1 MAGTDIEVEG
11 PDGSVFAFPA
21 GTAESLMRSTL
32 LRHYQTGAGKGWK
45 DRAPAAPAAPD
56 AMETPVD
63 PSLAGVGDLLTKDGQ
78 IRNTVRQEIDAEKA
92 AGLPQDGFG
101 RRFLQGATFNAA
113 DEALA
118 GLMTVPNM
126 IKRGVGLGDGYA
138 YAKAKE
144 DMRLEDA
151 RKEGGISGHV
161 GEALGGTVTGGALT
175 KLGATAIPTLTAR
188 LGGVAGTALGGA
200 VDGAALGAV
209 SGFMDGEG
217 GNRLDEAK
225 RGAVYGGA
233 AGGAFPLALAAAK
246 PVVAPIASN
255 VMARVNPQ
263 SYAERQVGRA
273 LERSGQAA
281 DQVGDR
287 LAQAAAEGQGEY
299 RLLDALDY
307 PGARLG
313 AVVAKNPGEGRTQL
327 REFLNERQQGQS
339 YRLSNALAEGL
350 DAPETAQA
358 AASRMTSA
366 RRAMDDEAFGAVRAD
381 ANPVDV
387 TRAVESIDRTLRP
400 GLTGDLNLQNGIA
413 YDSVEGAL
421 ARARSLLTDGRSQV
435 VDFEVVQRARG
446 DIADAVE
453 KATRAGEGNK
463 ARLLR
468 GVRDAL
474 DQELEAASPGF
485 RDAMARSRGAAREVD
500 AIETGRTAAQRGR
513 TDDKI
518 RTFADM
524 TPAEQTAFRAGY
536 ADPLIEQVQRAAEGA
551 NKARPFTSQA
561 MQTELPAFAAEGR
574 GDTLVRQIGRENEM
588 FANRAEALGNSKTAE
603 NLADNADVGVD
614 AGVIMK
620 LLGGNFVGATKDALM
635 RGAAALNGN
644 TEAVRAHLA
653 KLLMEGDRGKAVTL
667 LLRLGQQ
674 DGRRDQIGQAAFR
687 GLLAGGVPTLTSA
700 TAERANRPVGV
711 SGR

>member
-1 MAGTDIEVEG
+1 MADIEVEG
-11 PDGSVFAFPA
+11 PDGQVFSFPA
-21 GTAESLMRSTL
+21 GTPDTQMRSAL
-32 LRHYQTGAGKGWK
+32 LRHYQTGAGKGWES
-45 DRAPAAPAAPD
+45 RVVAAPAQPD
-56 AMETPVD
+56 AMEAPVD
-63 PSLAGVGDLLTKDGQ
+63 ASLANVGDLLTKDGQ
-78 IRNTVRQEIDAEKA
+78 IRNTVRQELDAERA
-92 AGLPQDGFG
+92 AGLPQDGVG
-101 RRFLQGATFNAA
+101 RRFLQGASFNTA

-118 GLMTVPNM
+118 WLMTPFQM
-126 IKRGVGLGDGYA
+126 LKRGTIDPREGYA

-151 RKEGGISGHV
+151 RTASPVVGGIA
-161 GEALGGTVTGGALT
+161 EALGGTVTGGALA
-175 KLGATAIPTLTAR
+175 KVGATAIPAATAR
-188 LGGVAGTALGGA
+188 LGGVAGTAVGGA
-200 VDGAALGAV
+200 IDGAALGAL
-209 SGFMDGEG
+209 SGFADGEDG
-217 GNRLDEAK
+217 HRLDEAK
-225 RGAVYGGA
+225 RGARSGGA
-233 AGGAFPLALAAAK
+233 VGGAFPLALAAAK

-255 VMARVNPQ
+255 IAARINPEG
-263 SYAERQVGRA
+263 YAERQIGRA
-273 LERSGQAA
+273 LERSGQTA

-287 LAQAAAEGQGEY
+287 IAQAAAEGQGEY

-327 REFLNERQQGQS
+327 REFLNDRQQGQS

-358 AASRMTSA
+358 AASRMTAA
-366 RRAMDDEAFGAVRAD
+366 RRQVDNEAFGAVRAD
-381 ANPVDV
+381 AEPVNV
-387 TRAVESIDRTLRP
+387 TPAIQTIDETLRP
-400 GLTGDLNLQNGIA
+400 GLTGQLNLQNGIA

-421 ARARSLLTDGRSQV
+421 ARARSLLTDGRSQS

-453 KATRAGEGNK
+453 KAVRAGEGNK

-474 DQELEAASPGF
+474 DQQMEAASPGF
-485 RDAMARSRGAAREVD
+485 RDAMARSRAAAQEVD

-513 TDDKI
+513 SEDKVG
-518 RTFADM
+518 TFAAM
-524 TPAEQTAFRAGY
+524 TPSEQAAFRAGY
-536 ADPLIEQVQRAAEGA
+536 ADPLIAKVQAAAEGS

-574 GDTLVRQIGRENEM
+574 GDTLMRQIGRENEM

-603 NLADNADVGVD
+603 NLADNADTGLD
-614 AGVIMK
+614 AGLVMK
-620 LLGGNFVGATKDALM
+620 LLGGNFVGATKDALL

-644 TEAVRAHLA
+644 TEAVRREMAR
-653 KLLMEGDRGKAVTL
+653 LLMEGDRGRAVTML
-667 LLRLGQQ
+667 LKLGQQ
-674 DGRRDQIGQAAFR
+674 SARRSDIGQGLFR
-687 GLLAGGVPTLTSA
+687 GLLAGVVPTVTAA
-700 TAERANRPVGV
+700 TAERANRPTVG